1 MKSSVSKTDLNLW
14 MAFVDESKTHRL
26 YSAFA
31 QQAMREGH
39 PEVAEAFMEAAGAE
53 IIHAMVHLEALGAV
67 KTSAENLRQVVEE
80 EAVESS
86 VTYPRY
92 ISEAEEDGRQDAVE
106 AFRLALN
113 REEHHT
119 VMFRAALDRLNAK
132 VDGGAPQPAP
142 HDGQLSMPRTAR
154 GVDKMTGPAEVTE
167 ERARIATRSRIR
179 ELVFGAQDGILTTV
193 GVVSSIYG
201 AAQSNAVILLAGL
214 ASAFAGMVAM
224 TAGSYLS
231 SKAEDDVAAS
241 EIQREMIEIRER
253 PAEELAELVE
263 IYKKQGMDPKLA
275 RDAALEVA
283 RDPRKMLA
291 VMAHE
296 ELGLDL
302 DAPNNA
308 LKDAMVMAPSFLVGA
323 AIPIVPYTFLHGPTA
338 LSASV
343 LAAAAALFGIG
354 VVKARA
360 AATDPWRSGIEAF
373 LIGASAAFLGYVIGT
388 LIPNALGLTVPGG

>member
-14 MAFVDESKTHRL
+14 MAFVDEAKTHRL

-53 IIHAMVHLEALGAV
+53 IVHAMTHLQALGAV
-67 KTSAENLRQVVEE
+67 KSSAENLRQVVEE
-80 EAVESS
+80 EAVESR

-92 ISEAEEDGRQDAVE
+92 IREAEDDGRQDAVDS
-106 AFRLALN
+106 FRLALN
-113 REEHHT
+113 RELHHT
-119 VMFRAALDRLNAK
+119 VMFKTALDALNAK
-132 VDGGAPQPAP
+132 VGSGATEASAHDGAPA
-142 HDGQLSMPRTAR
+142 LTRTAV
-154 GVDKMTGPAEVTE
+154 GVEKMVGPAEVTE

-179 ELVFGAQDGILTTV
+179 EVVFGAQDGILTTV
-193 GVVSSIYG
+193 GVVSSIFG
-201 AAQSNAVILLAGL
+201 AAQSNGVILLAGL

-224 TAGSYLS
+224 SAGSYLS

-241 EIQREMIEIRER
+241 EIQREMREISER

-263 IYKKQGMDPKLA
+263 IYKRQGMEAAMA

-283 RDPRKMLA
+283 RDPAKMLA

-296 ELGLDL
+296 ELGLDT
-302 DAPNNA
+302 DAQSNA
-308 LKDAMVMAPSFLVGA
+308 LKDAMVMAPSFLIGA
-323 AIPIVPYTFLHGPTA
+323 AIPIVPYTFMQGPPA
-338 LSASV
+338 LVASILSAAV
-343 LAAAAALFGIG
+343 ALFGIG

-360 AATDPWRSGIEAF
+360 AATHPWQSGIEAF
-373 LIGASAAFLGYVIGT
+373 AIGASAALLGYVIGT
-388 LIPNALGLTVPGG
+388 LIPNALGISVPGS

>member
-14 MAFVDESKTHRL
+14 MAFVDEAKTHRL

-53 IIHAMVHLEALGAV
+53 IVHAMTHLQTLGAV
-67 KTSAENLRQVVEE
+67 KSSVENLRQVVDE
-80 EAVESS
+80 EAVESR

-92 ISEAEEDGRQDAVE
+92 IREAEDDGRQDAVE
-106 AFRLALN
+106 SFRLALN

-119 VMFRAALDRLNAK
+119 VMFKAALDALKAK
-132 VDGGAPQPAP
+132 VGRGAPAAAAR
-142 HDGQLSMPRTAR
+142 DGSQAFARTAH
-154 GVDKMTGPAEVTE
+154 GVEKMTGPAEVTE

-193 GVVSSIYG
+193 GVVSSIFG
-201 AAQSNAVILLAGL
+201 AAQSNTVILLAGL

-231 SKAEDDVAAS
+231 SKAEDDVATS
-241 EIQREMIEIRER
+241 EIQREMREISER

-263 IYKKQGMDPKLA
+263 IYKRQGMEPTLA
-275 RDAALEVA
+275 RDAAIEVA

-291 VMAHE
+291 VKARE
-296 ELGLDL
+296 ELGLDTESHRN
-302 DAPNNA
+302 P
-308 LKDAMVMAPSFLVGA
+308 LKDAMVMAPSFLIGA
-323 AIPIVPYTFLHGPTA
+323 AIPIAPYTFMHGPPAMTA
-338 LSASV
+338 SILS
-343 LAAAAALFGIG
+343 AAAALFGIG

-360 AATDPWRSGIEAF
+360 AATDPWHSGIEAF
-373 LIGASAAFLGYVIGT
+373 AIGASAALLGYVIGT
-388 LIPNALGLTVPGG
+388 LIPNALGIPVPGG